1 VTEDALKKDGKGD
14 VREDFK
20 CCRSHR
26 DKDEKNFGQKSLN
39 LLVKE
44 KSSEGEPS
52 ESSAAWKIVE
62 GSYSSKGVTVRVG
75 VSSVVSSSDRE
86 PKT

>member
-1 VTEDALKKDGKGD
+1 MTEDALKQDGRGD
-14 VREDFK
+14 AREEFK
-20 CCRSHR
+20 CCCSHR
-26 DKDEKNFGQKSLN
+26 DKDKKNFGQKSLN

-52 ESSAAWKIVE
+52 KSSVAWKIVE

-75 VSSVVSSSDRE
+75 VSS
-86 PKT
+86 